1 MSTRTATNEDAG
13 EVSEDLTERRPE
25 VVRRLL
31 DRGVPLQTLRA
42 LFPDWDRVLGEAG
55 DLPRDVAAA
64 AQPAG

>member
-1 MSTRTATNEDAG
+1 MSTRTGTSGDAG

-31 DRGVPLQTLRA
+31 DRGVPLRTLQA

-55 DLPRDVAAA
+55 DPHRDAGAA